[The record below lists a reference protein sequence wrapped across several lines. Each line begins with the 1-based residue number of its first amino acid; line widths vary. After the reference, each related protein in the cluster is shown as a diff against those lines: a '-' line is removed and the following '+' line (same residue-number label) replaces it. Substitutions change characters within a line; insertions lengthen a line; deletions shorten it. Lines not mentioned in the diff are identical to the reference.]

1 MSKLQKSSQSTNNG
15 AEILEDAYSLK
26 TPNDNRKYY
35 KKIASDYDKKFA
47 KELGYIYPEEIGKL
61 LLKNENLISGPICD
75 IGCGTGLVGEWLIR
89 KKETLP
95 IDGIDISD
103 EMLKITKE
111 KAIYRD
117 LYNEDLTKSSY
128 AFPHNYGALVSSG
141 TFTHGHLGPEPI
153 GRLITHCEVGALCF
167 LGVNKKHYKKL
178 KFDIFFKSLIIR
190 KKIKNFCIIEV
201 KIYQNTAGSHAKDRA
216 SICTFE
222 VC

>member
-1 MSKLQKSSQSTNNG
+1 MSKQRRISQPTNYG
-15 AEILEDAYSLK
+15 TEILEDAYSLE

-35 KKIASDYDKKFA
+35 KQIASEYDKNFA
-47 KELGYIYPEEIGKL
+47 EELGYIYPEELGKL
-61 LLKNENLISGPICD
+61 LLKNEKSINGPICD
-75 IGCGTGLVGEWLIR
+75 IGCGTGLVGDWLI
-89 KKETLP
+89 KKKDTLL

-103 EMLKITKE
+103 EMLKVAKE

-117 LYNEDLTKSSY
+117 LYNEDLTKSCY
-128 AFPHNYGALVSSG
+128 AFPRNYGALISAG
-141 TFTHGHLGPEPI
+141 TFTHGHLGPKPI
-153 GRLITHCEVGALCF
+153 ARLIRHCKTGALCF

-178 KFDIFFKSLIIR
+178 TFDTFFESLITE
-190 KKIKNFCIIEV
+190 KKIINFSIREV